1 MRFLSVYKTVERG
14 VPPSQ
19 DEMARMGKLI
29 QDGMTAGW
37 LLGTEGCLPTA
48 LGARVRMSNGALTVT
63 DGPFT
68 EAKEAIGGFAIL
80 QAESKQAAVELV
92 KGFLKVVG
100 EGECELRQIYEAPEQ
115 RQAETVARPD
125 RSGAPAGSVAPR
137 N

>member
-14 VPPSQ
+14 VPPSP

-48 LGARVRMSNGALTVT
+48 LGARVRISNGALTVT

-68 EAKEAIGGFAIL
+68 EAKEVIGGFAIL
-80 QAESKQAAVELV
+80 QAESKQAAIEMA

-100 EGECELRQIYEAPEQ
+100 EGECELRQIYEAPQ
-115 RQAETVARPD
+115 QGQAETAARPD
-125 RSGAPAGSVAPR
+125 CSGVPVGSVAPG